1 MKIYLTDNLREEKI
15 DLHVLSASLD
25 LKDQRTTNLICEGI
39 TAPSAWLQFDW
50 IKTSKQLN
58 L

>member
-25 LKDQRTTNLICEGI
+25 LKNQRTTNLICEGI
-39 TAPSAWLQFDW
+39 TAPSA
-50 IKTSKQLN
+50 
-58 L
+58 